1 MSIYKKLVALLVLCL
16 VLSSVAMADI
26 LKIEGGDAAVVIM
39 DNRPN
44 RGMNQ
49 LQVLELYGEPA
60 LRNAAVGQPPIS
72 SWDYNSFSV
81 FFEGEYVLHTVNHES
96 RESAQ

>member
-1 MSIYKKLVALLVLCL
+1 MSIYKKLVALLVLSL
-16 VLSSVAMADI
+16 ALNGVVLADI

-39 DNRPN
+39 DNRPS

-60 LRNAAVGQPPIS
+60 LRNAPVGQPPIS
-72 SWDYNSFSV
+72 SWDYNNFSV
-81 FFEGEYVLHTVNHES
+81 FFEGEYVLHTVNHSS
-96 RESAQ
+96 RQSAQ

>member
-16 VLSSVAMADI
+16 ALNGFVMADI
-26 LKIEGGDAAVVIM
+26 LKIEGGDASVVIM
-39 DNRPN
+39 DNRPS

-60 LRNAAVGQPPIS
+60 LRNDPVGQPPIS
-72 SWDYNSFSV
+72 SWDYSNYSV
-81 FFEGEYVLHTVNHES
+81 FFEGEYVLHTVNHATKQ
-96 RESAQ
+96 SAQ